1 MGIVMFVAVR
11 EPFVGSTCRWNG
23 SVLGLLVWCT
33 AMMGCGEE
41 AALQSEQI
49 KATAAAIAPSGG
61 SRTADIPAP
70 PTAQGTSEEAEDAVP
85 TVQPRKIIYNAQIEL
100 VVEDLSTVV
109 DDLTGLVKQHGGYV
123 AETDVSGSAGGQ
135 RRGMWKVRVPVDRFD
150 AFTAAVTKLGEL
162 QKNHVDSQD
171 VTEEFYDIEARIANK
186 QQEEKRL
193 QKHLGDSTG
202 SLEDILAVEREIS
215 RVRGEIEQ
223 AQGRLRYLANVSA
236 LSTVTITASE
246 LRDYKPPISPAFST
260 QIGRTFFNSLELLI
274 DFGKGIVLLVVA
286 GLPWLPVVALLAWP
300 LWRLMRRASS
310 PSPMP

>member
-1 MGIVMFVAVR
+1 MKSER
-11 EPFVGSTCRWNG
+11 STATV
-23 SVLGLLVWCT
+23 SAT
-33 AMMGCGEE
+33 APTCGEQDGGQGRRRCL
-41 AALQSEQI
+41 AP
-49 KATAAAIAPSGG
+49 ATAPGAAEGAK
-61 SRTADIPAP
+61 
-70 PTAQGTSEEAEDAVP
+70 DAVP
-85 TVQPRKIIYNAQIEL
+85 TVQPRKIIYNAQVEL

-109 DDLTGLVKQHGGYV
+109 DDLTGLVKAHGGYV

-150 AFTAAVTKLGEL
+150 AFLAAVAKLGEL

-193 QKHLGDSTG
+193 LKHLGDSTG

-236 LSTVTITASE
+236 LSTVTVTASE

-260 QIGRTFFNSLELLI
+260 QIGRTFFNSVELLV
-274 DFGKGIVLLVVA
+274 DLGKGLVLLVVA
-286 GLPWLPVVALLAWP
+286 GLPWLPVVALIAWP
-300 LWRLMRRASS
+300 LWRLMRRLPR
-310 PSPMP
+310 PSRTP